1 MELLVL
7 ALLRAGNYVLI
18 AVGFALVFG
27 SLRILNLMHGSFVML
42 GAYGTYFFVA
52 SLTHGSGEA
61 PSTTIAAEGFL
72 LAVLATSVIGWAF
85 FKALQLTRR
94 TDPRQVLSIAVAGNL
109 FVAQVLQYFYGAE
122 GLNVPPILRGSTSL
136 AGVVL
141 SANDLLIPPVAL
153 AAVLGLWLW
162 LGYTRSGRALRAVA
176 DDLQAAKLVGVS
188 ADRALAGAVG
198 IAALLASLAG
208 GLTAPAQ
215 TLSPNM
221 WVHPLLISF
230 AVVVFGG
237 RGSTWGAVGSA
248 AFLGIAETM
257 TSWFWSEAAAQYVAL
272 LAIVAGLVVAPKG
285 LLGGVRYDVR

>member
-7 ALLRAGNYVLI
+7 ALLRAANYVLI

-42 GAYGTYFFVA
+42 GAYGTYFFVT
-52 SLTHGSGEA
+52 LLGQRSGQS
-61 PSTTIAAEGFL
+61 PSPATATMGVL

-85 FKALQLTRR
+85 FKALQVTRR
-94 TDPRQVLSIAVAGNL
+94 TDPREVLAIAVAGNL
-109 FVAQVLQYFYGAE
+109 FVSQILQYVWGTE
-122 GLNVPPILRGSTSL
+122 GLNVTPILRGSTSI

-141 SANDLLIPPVAL
+141 PANDLLIPPIAL

-176 DDLQAAKLVGVS
+176 DDMQAAKLAGVS
-188 ADRALAGAVG
+188 AERALAGAVG
-198 IAALLASLAG
+198 IAALLAGLAG

-215 TLSPNM
+215 TLSPDM
-221 WVHPLLISF
+221 WVHPLLVSF

-248 AFLGIAETM
+248 AFLGVAETM
-257 TSWFWSEAAAQYVAL
+257 TSWIWSEAAAQYVAL
-272 LAIVAGLVVAPKG
+272 MVIVVGLVVAPKG

>member
-52 SLTHGSGEA
+52 SLTRGSGEV
-61 PSTTIAAEGFL
+61 PSTTIATEGFL

-85 FKALQLTRR
+85 FKALQVTRR
-94 TDPRQVLSIAVAGNL
+94 TDPRQVLAIAVAGNL

-122 GLNVPPILRGSTSL
+122 GLNVPPILRGSTSF

-176 DDLQAAKLVGVS
+176 DDLQAAKLVGVG
-188 ADRALAGAVG
+188 ADQALAGAVG

-248 AFLGIAETM
+248 AFLGVAETM

>member
-52 SLTHGSGEA
+52 SLTHKSGEV
-61 PSTTIAAEGFL
+61 PSTTIATEGFL
-72 LAVLATSVIGWAF
+72 LAVLTTSVIGWAF
-85 FKALQLTRR
+85 FKALQVTRR
-94 TDPRQVLSIAVAGNL
+94 TDPRQVLAIAVAGNL

-122 GLNVPPILRGSTSL
+122 GLNVPPILRGSTSF

-248 AFLGIAETM
+248 AFLGVAETM

>member
-1 MELLVL
+1 MELLIL

-42 GAYGTYFFVA
+42 GAYGTYFF
-52 SLTHGSGEA
+52 
-61 PSTTIAAEGFL
+61 IAAMARGGAVGASSSVAL
-72 LAVLATSVIGWAF
+72 LGLVLAALTTSVIGWAF
-85 FKALQLTRR
+85 FKALQVTRR
-94 TDPRQVLSIAVAGNL
+94 TDPREVLGIAVAGNL
-109 FVAQVLQYFYGAE
+109 FVSQVLQYVYGTE
-122 GLNVPPILRGSTSL
+122 GLNVSPILRGSTTL
-136 AGVVL
+136 GRVVV

-153 AAVLGLWLW
+153 AAVVCLWLW

-176 DDLQAAKLVGVS
+176 DDAQAAKLVGIS

-198 IAALLASLAG
+198 IAALLAGLAG

-215 TLSPNM
+215 TLSPDM
-221 WVHPLLISF
+221 WVHPLLVSF

-248 AFLGIAETM
+248 AFLGIAETF
-257 TSWFWSEAAAQYVAL
+257 TSWFWSEAASQYVAL
-272 LAIVAGLVVAPKG
+272 LVIVVGLVAVPKG
-285 LLGGVRYDVR
+285 LSGGARHDVR

>member
-42 GAYGTYFFVA
+42 GAYGTYFFIA
-52 SLTHGSGEA
+52 SLTHGSAQA
-61 PSTTIAAEGFL
+61 PSSTIAAGGFL

-85 FKALQLTRR
+85 FKALQVTRR
-94 TDPRQVLSIAVAGNL
+94 TDPRVVLGIAVAGNL
-109 FVAQVLQYFYGAE
+109 FVAQVLQYFYGTE
-122 GLNVPPILRGSTSL
+122 GLNVTPVLRGSTSL
-136 AGVVL
+136 GGVVV
-141 SANDLLIPPVAL
+141 SANDLLIPPIAL

-176 DDLQAAKLVGVS
+176 DDVQGAKLVGVS
-188 ADRALAGAVG
+188 ADRALASAVG
-198 IAALLASLAG
+198 IAALLAGLAG

-215 TLSPNM
+215 TLSPDM
-221 WVHPLLISF
+221 WVHPLLVSF

-272 LAIVAGLVVAPKG
+272 LAIVVGLVMAPKG